1 MKGLLLEIYYKNIKN
16 IFIMNAFLILVW
28 ILINLFADIQMVVFA
43 YFAVVIFANS
53 LLLLLSQRKDYDL
66 KLYKYEF
73 MLPIKSKNIILSK
86 YISQVVII
94 LFSILMLIILN
105 YISIYLGKN
114 YFDYGSSDL
123 IALLNV
129 LLGLILQLVSIFYLA
144 MYFIDLEKGDLWMVL
159 GLIGSIML
167 VSIEIFTLNRLGFSK
182 LGGNVALCVIY
193 LMLFITSC
201 VLNSKRMENLKLDT

>member
-28 ILINLFADIQMVVFA
+28 ILINLFADIQMIVFA

-86 YISQVVII
+86 YVSQVVII

-182 LGGNVALCVIY
+182 SGGNIVLCIIY
-193 LMLFITSC
+193 LVIFSMSFA
-201 VLNSKRMENLKLDT
+201 LNSKKMENLKLDI

>member
-1 MKGLLLEIYYKNIKN
+1 MKGLLEIYYKNIKN
-16 IFIMNAFLILVW
+16 IYIMNAFLILVW
-28 ILINLFADIQMVVFA
+28 ILINLFADIQMIVFA

-53 LLLLLSQRKDYDL
+53 LLVLLYQRKDYDL

-73 MLPIKSKNIILSK
+73 MLPVKCKNIVLSK

-123 IALLNV
+123 ITLLNV
-129 LLGLILQLVSIFYLA
+129 LLALILQLVSIFYLA
-144 MYFIDLEKGDLWMVL
+144 LYFIDLEKGDLWIVL

-167 VSIEIFTLNRLGFSK
+167 VSIEIFAVNRLGFSK
-182 LGGNVALCVIY
+182 SSGNIVLCIIY
-193 LMLFITSC
+193 LVIFSMSFA
-201 VLNSKRMENLKLDT
+201 LNSKKMENLKLDI

>member
-105 YISIYLGKN
+105 YISIYLGKH

-123 IALLNV
+123 IAFLNV

-182 LGGNVALCVIY
+182 SGGNIVLCIIY
-193 LMLFITSC
+193 LVIFSMSFA
-201 VLNSKRMENLKLDT
+201 LNSKKMENLKLDV

>member
-28 ILINLFADIQMVVFA
+28 ILINLFADIQMIVFA

-73 MLPIKSKNIILSK
+73 MLPIKSINIILSK
-86 YISQVVII
+86 YVSQVVII

-105 YISIYLGKN
+105 YISIYLGKH

-123 IALLNV
+123 ISLLNV

-144 MYFIDLEKGDLWMVL
+144 MYFIDLEKGDLWIVL

-167 VSIEIFTLNRLGFSK
+167 VSIEIFALNRLGFSK
-182 LGGNVALCVIY
+182 SGGNVAFCVIY

-201 VLNSKRMENLKLDT
+201 VLNSKRMVNLKLDT

>member
-16 IFIMNAFLILVW
+16 FYIMNAFLILVW

-53 LLLLLSQRKDYDL
+53 LLILLSQRKDYDL

-73 MLPIKSKNIILSK
+73 MLPIKSKNIVLSK
-86 YISQVVII
+86 YIIQVVII

-114 YFDYGSSDL
+114 YFDYGFSDL
-123 IALLNV
+123 ITLLNV
-129 LLGLILQLVSIFYLA
+129 LLALILQFVSIFYLA
-144 MYFIDLEKGDLWMVL
+144 LYFIDLEKGDLWIVL

-167 VSIEIFTLNRLGFSK
+167 VSIEIFALNRLGFSK
-182 LGGNVALCVIY
+182 SSGNIVLCIIY
-193 LMLFITSC
+193 LVIFSMSFA
-201 VLNSKRMENLKLDT
+201 LNSKKMENLKLDI

>member
-28 ILINLFADIQMVVFA
+28 ILINLFADIQIIVFA

-86 YISQVVII
+86 YVSQVVII

-105 YISIYLGKN
+105 YISIYLGKH

-123 IALLNV
+123 ISLLNV

-144 MYFIDLEKGDLWMVL
+144 MYFIDLEKGDLWIVL

-167 VSIEIFTLNRLGFSK
+167 VSIEIFALNRLGFSK
-182 LGGNVALCVIY
+182 SGGNVALCVIY

>member
-66 KLYKYEF
+66 RLYKYEF

-86 YISQVVII
+86 YVSQVVII

-105 YISIYLGKN
+105 YISIYLGKH

-123 IALLNV
+123 ISLLNV

-144 MYFIDLEKGDLWMVL
+144 MYFIDLEKGDLWIVL
-159 GLIGSIML
+159 GLIGSIVL
-167 VSIEIFTLNRLGFSK
+167 VSIEIFALNRLGFSK
-182 LGGNVALCVIY
+182 SDGNIVLFIIY
-193 LMLFITSC
+193 LVIFSMSFA
-201 VLNSKRMENLKLDT
+201 LNSKKMENLKLDV

>member
-16 IFIMNAFLILVW
+16 FYIMNAFLILVW
-28 ILINLFADIQMVVFA
+28 ILINLFADIQMIVFA

-53 LLLLLSQRKDYDL
+53 LLVLLSQRKDYDL

-73 MLPIKSKNIILSK
+73 MLPIKSKNIVLSK
-86 YISQVVII
+86 YIIQVVII

-114 YFDYGSSDL
+114 YFDYGFSDL

-129 LLGLILQLVSIFYLA
+129 LLALILQLVSIFYLA
-144 MYFIDLEKGDLWMVL
+144 LYFINLEKGDLWIVL

-167 VSIEIFTLNRLGFSK
+167 VSIEIFAVNRLGFSK
-182 LGGNVALCVIY
+182 SGGNIVLCIIY
-193 LMLFITSC
+193 LVIFSMSFA
-201 VLNSKRMENLKLDT
+201 LNSKKMENLKLDI

>member
-16 IFIMNAFLILVW
+16 IFIMNAFLIIVW

-94 LFSILMLIILN
+94 LFSILILIILN

-182 LGGNVALCVIY
+182 SDGNIVLCIIY
-193 LMLFITSC
+193 LVIFSMSFA
-201 VLNSKRMENLKLDT
+201 LNSKKMENLKLDI

>member
-16 IFIMNAFLILVW
+16 IFIMNAFLILAW

-53 LLLLLSQRKDYDL
+53 LLILLSQRKDYDL

-105 YISIYLGKN
+105 YISIYLGKH

-123 IALLNV
+123 ISLLNV
-129 LLGLILQLVSIFYLA
+129 LLGFILQLVSIFYLA
-144 MYFIDLEKGDLWMVL
+144 MYFIDLEKGDLWIVL

-167 VSIEIFTLNRLGFSK
+167 VSIEIFALNRLGFSK
-182 LGGNVALCVIY
+182 SGGNIVLCIIYSVIF
-193 LMLFITSC
+193 LLSFA
-201 VLNSKRMENLKLDT
+201 LNSKKWII

>member
-28 ILINLFADIQMVVFA
+28 ILINLFADIQMLVFA

-53 LLLLLSQRKDYDL
+53 LLILLSQRKDYDL

-182 LGGNVALCVIY
+182 SGGNIVLCIIY
-193 LMLFITSC
+193 LVIFSMSFA
-201 VLNSKRMENLKLDT
+201 LNSKKMENLKLDI

>member
-144 MYFIDLEKGDLWMVL
+144 MYFIDLEKGDLWIVL

-182 LGGNVALCVIY
+182 SGGNIVLCIIY
-193 LMLFITSC
+193 LVIFSMSFA
-201 VLNSKRMENLKLDT
+201 LNSKKMENLKLDI

>member
-16 IFIMNAFLILVW
+16 ICVMNAFLLTIW
-28 ILINLFADIQMVVFA
+28 ILINLFSSTQMLVFA
-43 YFAVVIFANS
+43 YCAVVIFSNS

-86 YISQVVII
+86 YVSQVVII

-105 YISIYLGKN
+105 YISIYLGKH

-123 IALLNV
+123 ISLLNV

-182 LGGNVALCVIY
+182 SGGNIVLCIIYSVIF
-193 LMLFITSC
+193 LLSFA
-201 VLNSKRMENLKLDT
+201 LNSKKMDNLKLDI

>member
-86 YISQVVII
+86 YVSQVVII

-105 YISIYLGKN
+105 YISIYLGKH
-114 YFDYGSSDL
+114 YFDYGFSDL
-123 IALLNV
+123 ISLLNV

-144 MYFIDLEKGDLWMVL
+144 MNFIDLEKGDLWIVL

-167 VSIEIFTLNRLGFSK
+167 VSIEIFALNRLGFSK
-182 LGGNVALCVIY
+182 SGGNVALCVIY

-201 VLNSKRMENLKLDT
+201 VLNSKRMENLKLDI

>member
-28 ILINLFADIQMVVFA
+28 ILINLFADIQMIVFA

-86 YISQVVII
+86 YVSQVVII

-105 YISIYLGKN
+105 YISIYLGKH

-123 IALLNV
+123 ISLLNV

-167 VSIEIFTLNRLGFSK
+167 VSIEIFALNRLGFSK
-182 LGGNVALCVIY
+182 SGGNIVLCIIY
-193 LMLFITSC
+193 LVIFSMSFA
-201 VLNSKRMENLKLDT
+201 LNSKKMENLKLDI

>member
-16 IFIMNAFLILVW
+16 ICVMNAFLLTIW
-28 ILINLFADIQMVVFA
+28 ILINLFSSTQMLVFA

-53 LLLLLSQRKDYDL
+53 LLILLSQRKDYDL

-105 YISIYLGKN
+105 YISIYLGKH
-114 YFDYGSSDL
+114 YFDYGFSDL
-123 IALLNV
+123 ISLLNV

-144 MYFIDLEKGDLWMVL
+144 MYFIDLEKGDLWIVL

-167 VSIEIFTLNRLGFSK
+167 VSIEIFALNRLGFSK
-182 LGGNVALCVIY
+182 SGGNVALCVIY

-201 VLNSKRMENLKLDT
+201 VLNSKRMVNLKLNI

>member
-66 KLYKYEF
+66 RLYKYEF

-105 YISIYLGKN
+105 YISIYLGKH

-123 IALLNV
+123 ISLLNV

-182 LGGNVALCVIY
+182 SDGNIVLCIIY
-193 LMLFITSC
+193 LVIFSMSFA
-201 VLNSKRMENLKLDT
+201 LNSKKMENLKLDI

>member
-16 IFIMNAFLILVW
+16 FYIMNAFLILVW
-28 ILINLFADIQMVVFA
+28 ILINLFADIQMIVFA

-53 LLLLLSQRKDYDL
+53 LLVLLSQRKDYDL

-73 MLPIKSKNIILSK
+73 MLPIKSKNIVLSK
-86 YISQVVII
+86 YIIQVVII

-123 IALLNV
+123 ITLLNV
-129 LLGLILQLVSIFYLA
+129 LLALILQLVSIFYLA
-144 MYFIDLEKGDLWMVL
+144 LYFIDLEKGDLWIVL

-167 VSIEIFTLNRLGFSK
+167 VSIEIFAVNRLGFSK
-182 LGGNVALCVIY
+182 SDGNIVLCIIY
-193 LMLFITSC
+193 LVIFSMSFA
-201 VLNSKRMENLKLDT
+201 LNSKKMENLKLDI

>member
-16 IFIMNAFLILVW
+16 IYIMNAFLILVW
-28 ILINLFADIQMVVFA
+28 ILINLFADIQMIVFA

-53 LLLLLSQRKDYDL
+53 LLVLLSQRKDYDL

-73 MLPIKSKNIILSK
+73 MLPVKSKNIVLSK

-123 IALLNV
+123 ITLLNV
-129 LLGLILQLVSIFYLA
+129 LLALILQLVSIFYLA
-144 MYFIDLEKGDLWMVL
+144 LYFIDLEKGDLWIVL

-167 VSIEIFTLNRLGFSK
+167 VSIEIFAVNRLGFSK
-182 LGGNVALCVIY
+182 SGGNIVLCIIY
-193 LMLFITSC
+193 LVIFSMSFA
-201 VLNSKRMENLKLDT
+201 LNSKKMENLKLDI

>member
-28 ILINLFADIQMVVFA
+28 ILINLFADIQMIVFA
-43 YFAVVIFANS
+43 YCAVVIFSNS
-53 LLLLLSQRKDYDL
+53 LLILLSQRKDYDL

-73 MLPIKSKNIILSK
+73 MLPIKKKNIILSK
-86 YISQVVII
+86 YVSQIVII
-94 LFSILMLIILN
+94 FLAVLMLVILN

-123 IALLNV
+123 ITLLNV
-129 LLGLILQLVSIFYLA
+129 LLALILQLVSIFYLA
-144 MYFIDLEKGDLWMVL
+144 LYFIDLEKGDLWIVL

-167 VSIEIFTLNRLGFSK
+167 VSIEIFALNRLGFSK
-182 LGGNVALCVIY
+182 SDGNIVLCIIY
-193 LMLFITSC
+193 LVIFSMSFA
-201 VLNSKRMENLKLDT
+201 LNSKKMENLKLDI

>member
-16 IFIMNAFLILVW
+16 FYIMNAFLILVW
-28 ILINLFADIQMVVFA
+28 ILINLFADIQMIVFA
-43 YFAVVIFANS
+43 YFAVVIFSNS
-53 LLLLLSQRKDYDL
+53 LLILLSQRKDYDL

-86 YISQVVII
+86 YVSQVVII

-105 YISIYLGKN
+105 YISIYLGKH

-123 IALLNV
+123 ISLLNV

-144 MYFIDLEKGDLWMVL
+144 MYFIDLEKGDLWIVL
-159 GLIGSIML
+159 GLIGSIIL
-167 VSIEIFTLNRLGFSK
+167 VSIEIFALNRLGFSK
-182 LGGNVALCVIY
+182 SDGNIVLCIIY
-193 LMLFITSC
+193 LVIFSMSFA
-201 VLNSKRMENLKLDT
+201 LNSKKMENLKLDV

>member
-16 IFIMNAFLILVW
+16 ILIMDAFLILVW
-28 ILINLFADIQMVVFA
+28 ILINLFADIQMIVFA
-43 YFAVVIFANS
+43 YCAVVIFANS

-86 YISQVVII
+86 YVSQVVII

-105 YISIYLGKN
+105 YISIYLGKH

-123 IALLNV
+123 ISLLNV

-144 MYFIDLEKGDLWMVL
+144 MYFIDLEKGDLWIVL

-167 VSIEIFTLNRLGFSK
+167 VSIEIFALNRLGFSK
-182 LGGNVALCVIY
+182 SGGNVALCVIY
-193 LMLFITSC
+193 LILFITSC

>member
-16 IFIMNAFLILVW
+16 IFIMNAFLILAW

-53 LLLLLSQRKDYDL
+53 LLILLSQRKDYDL

-105 YISIYLGKN
+105 YISIYLGKH
-114 YFDYGSSDL
+114 YFDYGTSDL
-123 IALLNV
+123 ISLLNV

-144 MYFIDLEKGDLWMVL
+144 MYFIDLEKGDLWIVL

-167 VSIEIFTLNRLGFSK
+167 VSIEIFALNRLEFSK
-182 LGGNVALCVIY
+182 SGGNIILCIIY
-193 LMLFITSC
+193 LVIFSMSFA
-201 VLNSKRMENLKLDT
+201 LNSKKMENLKLDV

>member
-16 IFIMNAFLILVW
+16 IFIMNAFLILAW

-53 LLLLLSQRKDYDL
+53 LLILLSQRKDYDS

-105 YISIYLGKN
+105 YISIYLGKH
-114 YFDYGSSDL
+114 YFDYGTSDL
-123 IALLNV
+123 ISLLNV

-167 VSIEIFTLNRLGFSK
+167 VSIEIFALNRLGFSK
-182 LGGNVALCVIY
+182 SGGNIVLCIIY
-193 LMLFITSC
+193 LVIFITSC
-201 VLNSKRMENLKLDT
+201 VLNSKRMENLKLDI

>member
-16 IFIMNAFLILVW
+16 IYIMNAFLILVW
-28 ILINLFADIQMVVFA
+28 ILINLFTDIQMIVFA

-53 LLLLLSQRKDYDL
+53 LLLFLSQRKDYDL

-86 YISQVVII
+86 YVSQVVII
-94 LFSILMLIILN
+94 LFSIFMLIILN
-105 YISIYLGKN
+105 YISIYLGKH

-144 MYFIDLEKGDLWMVL
+144 MYFIDLEKGDLWIVL

-167 VSIEIFTLNRLGFSK
+167 ISIEIFALNRLGFSK
-182 LGGNVALCVIY
+182 SDGNIVLCIIY
-193 LMLFITSC
+193 LVIFLISFA
-201 VLNSKRMENLKLDT
+201 LNSKKMENLKLDI

>member
-28 ILINLFADIQMVVFA
+28 ILINLFADIQMLVFA

-182 LGGNVALCVIY
+182 SGGNIVLCIIY
-193 LMLFITSC
+193 LVIFSMSFA
-201 VLNSKRMENLKLDT
+201 LNSKKMENLKLDI

>member
-182 LGGNVALCVIY
+182 SGGNIVLCIIYFVIFS
-193 LMLFITSC
+193 MSFA
-201 VLNSKRMENLKLDT
+201 LNSKKMENLKLDI

>member
-43 YFAVVIFANS
+43 YFVVVIFANS

-182 LGGNVALCVIY
+182 SDGNIVLCIIY
-193 LMLFITSC
+193 LVIFSMSFA
-201 VLNSKRMENLKLDT
+201 LNSKKMENLKLDI

>member
-28 ILINLFADIQMVVFA
+28 ILINLFADIQMIVFA

-86 YISQVVII
+86 YVSQVVII

-105 YISIYLGKN
+105 YISIYLGKH

-123 IALLNV
+123 ISLLNV

-144 MYFIDLEKGDLWMVL
+144 MYFIDLEKGDLWIVL

-167 VSIEIFTLNRLGFSK
+167 VSIEIFALNRLGFSK
-182 LGGNVALCVIY
+182 SGGNIVLCIIY
-193 LMLFITSC
+193 LVIFSMSFA
-201 VLNSKRMENLKLDT
+201 LNSKKMENLKLDI